1 MLEGVDMM
9 NCLSIETWQVER
21 EEEGAIVFERK
32 TRGKRSVPY
41 GDLQHNSTMGD
52 RLVAL
57 LGPTP
62 RPRLVSRRPPEAV
75 DPDRLQ
81 FSWWFFGSLLDTT
94 FCACP
99 HWSDT
104 YPTTRNAKSYY
115 RATTYLLV

>member
-9 NCLSIETWQVER
+9 NCLSIETWQVES

-52 RLVAL
+52 RLVAP

-81 FSWWFFGSLLDTT
+81 FSCGSLDL
-94 FCACP
+94 CSIP
-99 HWSDT
+99 HFARVHTGVTHILS
-104 YPTTRNAKSYY
+104 
-115 RATTYLLV
+115 LIHI